1 MAFLL
6 RCSALRHGVD
16 LPKAEEGLA
25 PKISTPHQKCP
36 SSAISQKVENSPDVR
51 WIAEKSSLTYLLE
64 FLDRTLVDATA
75 LVD

>member
-1 MAFLL
+1 LAFLL

-36 SSAISQKVENSPDVR
+36 SSAISQKVENWPAVR
-51 WIAEKSSLTYLLE
+51 CIAEKSNQTYLLE
-64 FLDRTLVDATA
+64 LLDRTLVDTTA